1 VSSPPAPHPHAASSV
16 CGFAAQAMSDIS
28 NANREAADCRRA
40 AAAETNPN
48 IARQL
53 FLIADAWDRVIRAHE
68 ENMRR
73 LTREKLLGVAAGWD
87 RLAEQARK
95 EATQT

>member
-1 VSSPPAPHPHAASSV
+1 
-16 CGFAAQAMSDIS
+16 MSDIS
-28 NANREAADCRRA
+28 DAKREAAECRRA

-68 ENMRR
+68 ENMLR
-73 LTREKLLGVAAGWD
+73 LTCEKLLGVAAGWD

-95 EATQT
+95 EAKHTQDSGR